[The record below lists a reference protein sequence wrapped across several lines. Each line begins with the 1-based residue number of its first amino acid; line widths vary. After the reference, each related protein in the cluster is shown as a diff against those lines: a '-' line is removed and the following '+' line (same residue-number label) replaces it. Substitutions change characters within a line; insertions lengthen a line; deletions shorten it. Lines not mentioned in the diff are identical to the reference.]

1 MSVATNVHD
10 LREVEAFYKR
20 WGPDVFVF
28 CRLFLG
34 DKPQAEVLT
43 SKAFVEFYRESSE
56 LPVTGEV
63 PCGLVGAAFQG
74 IQPGRAEP
82 HSSKD
87 GATLESC
94 ILRLDCRQ
102 RAVFI
107 MRNVLGM
114 SWPGVATATGSSLE
128 DVRQAWLKGML
139 TVRDLLPRDFFER

>member
-1 MSVATNVHD
+1 MSVAANAHD

-34 DKPQAEVLT
+34 DEQQAETVS
-43 SKAFVEFYRESSE
+43 SKTFLEFYRESTES
-56 LPVTGEV
+56 PIMGEI
-63 PCGLVGAAFQG
+63 PSRLVGFAYQLM
-74 IQPGRAEP
+74 QPSRADP
-82 HSSKD
+82 HSNLRDNS
-87 GATLESC
+87 LQNC

-114 SWPGVATATGSSLE
+114 SWTGLASAMGSSID
-128 DVRQAWLKGML
+128 DVRQVWLKGMIN
-139 TVRDLLPRDFFER
+139 VRDLLPRDFFNR